1 MRNNKERMGAQSSA
15 PAPTSAV
22 LSEANQETKQFSF
35 VNPTEFVEIPSS
47 GRFYPEGHA
56 LHNCE
61 TIEIRHMTARDEDI
75 LTSQSLIKKGVAVDR
90 MLQNIIVDKNVNIKD
105 LYLGDKNALLVAARI
120 TGYGA
125 EYSATISCPS
135 CGASTKNTFD
145 LQEVLDSGTSHDL
158 DAISS
163 DGTFTIKLPKL
174 DVGVQV
180 RVLTAADE
188 QRMLNLSK
196 KRKKDGLGESPWTDQ
211 LRNIIVSVEGVDDPK
226 VLSALIENMP
236 AFDSRHLRN
245 EYQRNCPN
253 IDMTQNFNCQECMAV
268 EEVSVPL
275 TAEFFWPR

>member
-196 KRKKDGLGESPWTDQ
+196 RERKMA
-211 LRNIIVSVEGVDDPK
+211 
-226 VLSALIENMP
+226 SANHHGP
-236 AFDSRHLRN
+236 TN
-245 EYQRNCPN
+245 
-253 IDMTQNFNCQECMAV
+253 
-268 EEVSVPL
+268 
-275 TAEFFWPR
+275 